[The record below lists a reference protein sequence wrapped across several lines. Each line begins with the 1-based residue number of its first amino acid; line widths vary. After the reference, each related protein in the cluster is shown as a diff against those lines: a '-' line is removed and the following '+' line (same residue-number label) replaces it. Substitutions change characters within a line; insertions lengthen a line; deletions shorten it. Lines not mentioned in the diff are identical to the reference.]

1 MLSKHKYS
9 GYRTIRK
16 QSPTALNGDDLIPIQ
31 RKHTEFSKSNLVKEK
46 IIKQADK
53 AESIRLFNYL
63 CQAIEEIMVNCLYH
77 RYYQLSESVEI
88 RIYPD
93 SIIFINQGGPDRSIR
108 LDTCSQG
115 KVYSRRYRNR
125 RLGEFLKRLKLTEGR
140 ATGIFTLLKAL
151 NEPKTLCD

>member
-1 MLSKHKYS
+1 M
-9 GYRTIRK
+9 
-16 QSPTALNGDDLIPIQ
+16 
-31 RKHTEFSKSNLVKEK
+31 VKEK

-93 SIIFINQGGPDRSIR
+93 SIIFINQGGPIR

-125 RLGEFLKRLKLTEGR
+125 RLDEFLKGLKLTEGR
-140 ATGIFTLLKAL
+140 ATGISTLLKAL

>member
-1 MLSKHKYS
+1 M
-9 GYRTIRK
+9 
-16 QSPTALNGDDLIPIQ
+16 
-31 RKHTEFSKSNLVKEK
+31 VKEE

-53 AESIRLFNYL
+53 AESIRWLNYP

-77 RYYQLSESVEI
+77 RYYQLHESVKI

-93 SIIFINQGGPDRSIR
+93 SIVFINQGGPDRSIR

-125 RLGEFLKRLKLTEGR
+125 RLGKFLKEQKLTEGR
-140 ATGIFTLLKAL
+140 ATGISTLLKAL
-151 NEPKTLCD
+151 NEPKTLCG